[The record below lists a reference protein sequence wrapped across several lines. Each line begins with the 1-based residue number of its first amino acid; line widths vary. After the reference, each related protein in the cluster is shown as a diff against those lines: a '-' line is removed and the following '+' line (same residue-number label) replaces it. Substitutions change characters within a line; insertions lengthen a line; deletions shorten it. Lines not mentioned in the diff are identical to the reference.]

1 MNEDLRALREETR
14 REPPDLDRTV
24 RMARLAR
31 ERGPASW
38 REWMMSS
45 TNGMKRR
52 PWLVTALGVAT
63 IAIVLLAV
71 PISYSKTTGHEVSL
85 RVEGAALGHPEIAA
99 IARELKSAVHAERVT
114 VRDENGTLT
123 WSASVPMRALGDPG
137 PVAQA
142 LATQLA
148 AKGYAATAA
157 SAPIREKISGSV
169 YAFARDQMITVEIE
183 GKSAPQIESEIRQR
197 LTEAGIPDATVSVT
211 DEPGGKRKV
220 EVRMD
225 RHDASATGGEGP
237 GLGLTLTKNGAPLT
251 GGESYQVKVM
261 HKKTDAGMV
270 LAIEVQNGDR
280 TAKAEIPNFQSLD
293 DAGVAAEIERQ
304 LAAAGIQARVT
315 VQGDRI
321 QIEKR

>member
-1 MNEDLRALREETR
+1 
-14 REPPDLDRTV
+14 
-24 RMARLAR
+24 
-31 ERGPASW
+31 
-38 REWMMSS
+38 MSS

-85 RVEGAALGHPEIAA
+85 RVEGAGLGHPEIAA

-123 WSASVPMRALGDPG
+123 WSASVPTQALGNPG

-157 SAPIREKISGSV
+157 IAPIREKVSGSV

-220 EVRMD
+220 EVRMER
-225 RHDASATGGEGP
+225 RHDAATTGDEGP
-237 GLGLTLTKNGAPLT
+237 GGLGLTLTKNGTPLT

-261 HKKTDAGMV
+261 HKKTDAGTV

-280 TAKAEIPNFQSLD
+280 TAKAEIPNFQSLG

-321 QIEKR
+321 QIENR